1 MAQTSITLLGQK
13 SLTVAVTGTTISFNA
28 TDKKI
33 VDSANGLGN
42 LKTNNMVTVTNA
54 GTASNNKDY
63 TIATVASDGSFVTT
77 HEATTTEGAGADIS
91 VTHSGFISANAKGD
105 GYYSQP
111 DGVHTV
117 AYHFTDTVPAATTIK
132 MQGSLV
138 TIPTETDWFD
148 IAGADVTPDL
158 STTSF
163 TGNFT
168 GNFVWVRVKI
178 TGMTAGAITKVL
190 FNH

>member
-33 VDSANGLGN
+33 VHSANGFGN
-42 LKTNNMVTVTNA
+42 LKTNDIVTVTNA
-54 GTASNNKDY
+54 STASNNKDY
-63 TIATVASDGSFVTT
+63 TIATVASDGSYVTT
-77 HEATTTEGAGADIS
+77 HEVTTTEGAGANIS
-91 VTHSGFISANAKGD
+91 VTHSGFISNKAKGD

-117 AYHFTDTVPAATTIK
+117 AYHISDTLPAATTIK

-138 TIPTETDWFD
+138 TIPTEADWFD
-148 IAGADVTPDL
+148 IPNSGATPDL
-158 STTSF
+158 STKSF
-163 TGNFT
+163 TANFT
-168 GNFVWVRVKI
+168 GNFVWTRVKI
-178 TGMTAGAITKVL
+178 TGMTAGSITKVL